1 MHSRT
6 IHIWPCANALGPI
19 LTVAV
24 IVKIQQLV
32 APLGDDSERI
42 LEEGDDNQKS
52 SNCRH
57 VSTMRRRVSC

>member
-1 MHSRT
+1 MPIERD
-6 IHIWPCANALGPI
+6 ANALGPI

-42 LEEGDDNQKS
+42 LEEGNDNQES
-52 SNCRH
+52 PDSRQ